1 MRIEKE
7 QRPLEESD
15 KAFFH
20 HFFEENKRLIF
31 SIAMRYARN
40 KVDCEDLVQ
49 NSLLRLMHNISTLR
63 ELNRCKTATY
73 IVLTIRTAYLDSE
86 KQKRKENLIFMDDE
100 ALEALMVEK
109 LISQDRDNAISA
121 KQAVDKLKTVLSPR
135 EWCILEGK
143 YILGLSQKELGS
155 LLGVAPDSVRMVLH
169 RARTKAKAVLKEDSV
184 WGGEVYE

>member
-1 MRIEKE
+1 MRKRKE
-7 QRPLEESD
+7 QQPLEESD

-20 HFFEENKRLIF
+20 RFFEENKRLMF
-31 SIAMRYARN
+31 SVAMRYTGN

-49 NSLLRLMHNISTLR
+49 DSLVRLMRNISTLR

-86 KQKRKENLIFMDDE
+86 KHRNNLIFMDDE

-109 LISQDRDNAISA
+109 LISQDRESVISA
-121 KQAVDKLKTVLSPR
+121 RQAVDKLKTVLSPR
-135 EWCILEGK
+135 DWCILEGK

-155 LLGVAPDSVRMVLH
+155 LIGVAPDSVRMVLH
-169 RARTKAKAVLKEDSV
+169 RARTKAKTVLKEDAV
-184 WGGEVYE
+184 WGGEAYE